1 MSNCKGC
8 INNLKIAQYDM
19 DAMGKGKIRILEIF
33 NEDGHLDFLDCIFY
47 SEAFMKNW
55 LL

>member
-1 MSNCKGC
+1 ME
-8 INNLKIAQYDM
+8 
-19 DAMGKGKIRILEIF
+19 KGKIRILEIF